1 MQPINSRAGRTI
13 QQGTGYLSF
22 LPAPLPPMPL
32 ISYDQEMIQSLSAAD
47 MALGQLAGVASLLP
61 NPDLFVAMY
70 VKKEAVLS
78 SQIEGIQCTLDDV
91 LQQESSDDGVGT
103 KAIGEVVNYV
113 NAMNY
118 GIARLETLPL
128 SLRLIREV
136 HGYLLQGVRGEH
148 KDPGEF
154 RKTQN
159 WIGPQGCTLA
169 TAAFVPPAVP
179 DMFDALSNLEH
190 FLHDRT
196 SMPLTVQ
203 CAIVHAQFETIH
215 PFLDGNGRIGRLLV
229 PLLMHERGA
238 LKQPLLYISHFLKE
252 NRAEYYDRLM
262 DVRKNG
268 NWEGWIKFFLKGVAE
283 VAKEAAFTAQQ
294 IVEFREKIMSTARS
308 LGKNEMLLADKLFE
322 RPIIDARGAERIM
335 GCAYPTAAA
344 ALNSLEQAGCITETT
359 GQKRNK
365 LYKFTGY
372 LDLFESSSRH
382 VVSTGL
388 HSGMVLDVIDGV
400 VIQKTGRNATES
412 VRHDLKK
419 LVGEVSKGDVV
430 DIQYGVDGRGMVG
443 NQRVGI
449 ER

>member
-1 MQPINSRAGRTI
+1 MQPINSRAGKTI
-13 QQGTGYLSF
+13 HQGTGYLSF
-22 LPAPLPPMPL
+22 LPAPLPPVPPIL
-32 ISYDQEMIQSLSAAD
+32 YDQEMIQNLSAAD

-91 LQQESSDDGVGT
+91 LQQEVNEDGVGT

-136 HGYLLQGVRGEH
+136 HGHLMHGVRGEH

-154 RKTQN
+154 RRTQN

-169 TAAFVPPAVP
+169 TAAFVPPSVP
-179 DMFDALSNLEH
+179 DMQEALSNLEH
-190 FLHDRT
+190 FLHNKT

-215 PFLDGNGRIGRLLV
+215 PFLDGNGRVGRLLV
-229 PLLMHERGA
+229 PLLMHERGV

-268 NWEGWIKFFLKGVAE
+268 NWEGWVKFFLKGVEE
-283 VAKEAAFTAQQ
+283 VAKEAARTAQQ
-294 IVEFREKIMSTARS
+294 IVKFRETVMSDARR
-308 LGKNEMLLADKLFE
+308 LGKNEMLLTDKLFE
-322 RPIIDARGAERIM
+322 HPIVNARTAERIM
-335 GCAYPTAAA
+335 GCTYPTALS
-344 ALNSLEQAGCITETT
+344 ALTSLEQAGYITEIT

-372 LDLFESSSRH
+372 LDLFESNK
-382 VVSTGL
+382 
-388 HSGMVLDVIDGV
+388 VIHHEVNGTGV
-400 VIQKTGRNATES
+400 VNEKAVEKES
-412 VRHDLKK
+412 GQNR
-419 LVGEVSKGDVV
+419 
-430 DIQYGVDGRGMVG
+430 
-443 NQRVGI
+443 
-449 ER
+449 